1 MCRLS
6 DDDATGQVRP
16 SESSCAPLAHSAWAC
31 ACMAAPSPSHRVCR
45 LATRLSSAA
54 ICCSIS
60 VSKLASSEIIWSRDP
75 RFTFTCSLPTVLS
88 PHRNCPAV
96 PAFRNPPL
104 RVPARPI
111 RPTPTASSGFSTSPY
126 LMAAVVRL
134 RLSVPG
140 DVIEKCVAWL
150 EGYVGHDAESSL
162 RELVA
167 QFRTSTRI
175 QPSPPQL
182 QRRFLSVTARYRHAR
197 SNSISPEASA
207 RSDCR

>member
-1 MCRLS
+1 MTE
-6 DDDATGQVRP
+6 ANAVAW
-16 SESSCAPLAHSAWAC
+16 ELAELVGPHIGRAERAELY
-31 ACMAAPSPSHRVCR
+31 V
-45 LATRLSSAA
+45 
-54 ICCSIS
+54 SIGS
-60 VSKLASSEIIWSRDP
+60 GETL
-75 RFTFTCSLPTVLS
+75 LPT
-88 PHRNCPAV
+88 
-96 PAFRNPPL
+96 
-104 RVPARPI
+104 
-111 RPTPTASSGFSTSPY
+111 GY

-134 RLSVPG
+134 RLSVPD

-182 QRRFLSVTARYRHAR
+182 QRRFLSVAARYRHAR
-197 SNSISPEASA
+197 SNSISPEAPA